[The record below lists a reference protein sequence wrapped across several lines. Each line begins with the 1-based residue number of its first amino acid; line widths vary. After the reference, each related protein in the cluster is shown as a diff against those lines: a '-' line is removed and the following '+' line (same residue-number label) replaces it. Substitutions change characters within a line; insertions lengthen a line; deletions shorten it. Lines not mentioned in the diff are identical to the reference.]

1 MLNFICGCA
10 DRIDLKL
17 HRPPCPHKGNSVYVF
32 KKIKSFQ
39 KCHHPVLEFSV
50 VANLMFSK
58 GQVSTKFG
66 KVGQNVSHDF
76 SQA

>member
-1 MLNFICGCA
+1 MVIKQIHG
-10 DRIDLKL
+10 
-17 HRPPCPHKGNSVYVF
+17 PPLPHKGNSLYVF
-32 KKIKSFQ
+32 KSFKSFQKKKSFQ

-66 KVGQNVSHDF
+66 KVGQNVSHAF
-76 SQA
+76 WQA